1 MPETER
7 YVMLVDL
14 DSCSGCHAC
23 AVACKAEHRVPD
35 GQFRTRV
42 QSVEFGQFPKT
53 QRQFVPTL
61 CQHCEAAPCIDACPT
76 GAIQANEFGIVSIR
90 EDTCVGSGPC
100 VDACPYGAISLNLD
114 EYVAQKCDFC
124 SDRLAGAVAP
134 EAASGTASQA
144 IAGMVSGPLPGAA
157 ESETVPG
164 SPSGTPSQAITGTV
178 SPACVATCPTDAMH
192 FGLTSDPGISA
203 LLNSGEY
210 SGPTARWELQRT
222 VPQVYYKGLKSTTRL
237 QLARINSTNS

>member
-100 VDACPYGAISLNLD
+100 VDACPYGAISLDLD

-134 EAASGTASQA
+134 EAASG
-144 IAGMVSGPLPGAA
+144 
-157 ESETVPG
+157 
-164 SPSGTPSQAITGTV
+164 SPSGTPSRTITGTV

-192 FGLTSDPGISA
+192 FGLTSDPSIKA

-237 QLARINSTNS
+237 QLARINRTNS